1 VWLYV
6 RLFENFV
13 FETRAAALDFDAML
27 GLCKLLLGLVVRSH
41 FAMCSARPVPGS
53 PTDSRA
59 GKSEGLFILNAVRNG
74 GVGGVGGAKRKNESE
89 RSKKLPRKLAAY
101 ARKKN
106 AKNESAESVP
116 IARSWSA
123 KEPPGKLS
131 RGVYAKSRSAHG
143 WTNSPLYY
151 AGSTDAQTQRMLRTQ
166 KSLNTCKG
174 SDTTPFVPRRIIPP
188 RAGNS
193 GF

>member
-89 RSKKLPRKLAAY
+89 RSKTLPRKLAADGEEREERERRER
-101 ARKKN
+101 AHRE
-106 AKNESAESVP
+106 AMGG
-116 IARSWSA
+116 

-131 RGVYAKSRSAHG
+131 KGNARCCPFSLSVKEVSFLVDGLQALPTAPLAVSPQRTPQSQPPCAK
-143 WTNSPLYY
+143 N
-151 AGSTDAQTQRMLRTQ
+151 
-166 KSLNTCKG
+166 
-174 SDTTPFVPRRIIPP
+174 
-188 RAGNS
+188 
-193 GF
+193 